1 MTRLDIKT
9 TERPGGVQLRLA
21 GELDIASA
29 ADLESELGRVEEGR
43 PALIVIDLRPLE
55 FMDSSG
61 LRSLVAADS
70 RAREQ
75 GRRLVL
81 VRGRDR
87 VQRVFSITRLDERLE
102 IVDDDESLV
111 GAA

>member
-9 TERPGGVQLRLA
+9 TERPGGVQLRLT

-29 ADLESELGRVEEGR
+29 ANLEAELGRVEDGG

-61 LRSLVAADS
+61 LRSLVAADT

-81 VRGRDR
+81 IRGSER

-102 IVDDDESLV
+102 IVDDDQSLA

>member
-29 ADLESELGRVEEGR
+29 ANLESELGRVEEGR

-61 LRSLVAADS
+61 LRAIIAADT
-70 RAREQ
+70 RARNEN
-75 GRRLVL
+75 RRLVL
-81 VRGRDR
+81 VRGSER
-87 VQRVFSITRLDERLE
+87 VQRVLSITRLDERLE
-102 IVDDDESLV
+102 MVDDVQSLA